1 MNRRLVNTRPSPSVA
16 AQKAG
21 AKPEAAEGLGSVG
34 GEW

>member
-1 MNRRLVNTRPSPSVA
+1 MNGRLVNTRPSPSV